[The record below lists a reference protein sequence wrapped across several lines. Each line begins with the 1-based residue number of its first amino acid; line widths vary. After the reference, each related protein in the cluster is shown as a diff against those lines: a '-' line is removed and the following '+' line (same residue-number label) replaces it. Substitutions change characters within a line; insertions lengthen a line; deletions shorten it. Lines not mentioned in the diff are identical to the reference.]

1 MTNRKILL
9 YGDVNMNIIDG
20 SAVWAASAAE
30 VLARAGVDVY
40 FLLKARPTTDR
51 LLLPLN
57 EFENITIIN
66 PFTDAVSRFKSLFTK
81 GDSLTVPNAV
91 SMIEK
96 LHKQELFD
104 AIMIRGGKLAPQL
117 AKSEVVHGKLW
128 TYLTDIPQSAAAMDA
143 ASRKWLGEVAKASH
157 LMLCQT
163 EYLRALLEA
172 TIAQTAGKC
181 AIWSPIVAESPTKA
195 NLNLEK
201 IGTPANPLSLVYTGK
216 FAPLWN
222 TLEMTQLPAQ
232 LAELGVS
239 AELNMVG
246 DKVHNPKELPS
257 WAAQMQTALEK
268 TPGVIAHGGMA
279 RAAAM
284 TQAAKSHVG
293 MSWRAEE
300 LDASLELSTKVLE
313 FGSLGVPVLLNRNL
327 MHEQLLGSDYPLF
340 VDANSNVA
348 KVLAEVVA
356 QPDKLT
362 KAASAI
368 SNATAAFSMTSSVA
382 RVKQLLD
389 QHIPLPSAGVKDFVA
404 KHGRPMR
411 VVVASHDL
419 KFFTKIAAFWQGM
432 PGIELRFDHWPAI
445 NRNEGRVS
453 KAMLKW
459 ADVIV
464 CEWCGGN
471 ALWYAKHKKAKQ
483 RLIVRLHRFELSRPW
498 PETINGAAVDQ
509 LVCVSKPYADLTLTK
524 TSVPK
529 NRVVMVPNWVDVADL
544 NRPKF
549 DDAQFTIGL
558 IGAAPMRK
566 RPDLAIKILAELR
579 KSDPRFK
586 LVIKSKLPWQMPWVW
601 RDEAERVAF
610 REIFEEVER
619 SELLRGSIIFDDYG
633 ADVANWLRRVGWVL
647 STSDDESFHL
657 APAEGAASGA
667 VPVILPW
674 PGSDQIYDAKWIHAD
689 AAAAAKFILE
699 ATANGKWQELGN
711 QAQTE
716 ISNRYGLTEVNA
728 AWTKLLTEDLPSA
741 NS

>member
-1 MTNRKILL
+1 MTSRKILL

-30 VLARAGVDVY
+30 VLARSGVEVY
-40 FLLKARPTTDR
+40 FLLKAKPTTDR
-51 LLLPLN
+51 LLLPLAQ
-57 EFENITIIN
+57 FENITIIN
-66 PFTDAVSRFKSLFTK
+66 PFTDAVSKFKSLFTK
-81 GDSLTVPNAV
+81 GDSLSVPNAV
-91 SMIEK
+91 SLIEK
-96 LHKQELFD
+96 LHQQERFD
-104 AIMIRGGKLAPQL
+104 AILIRGGKLAPAL
-117 AKSEVVHGKLW
+117 AKSDVVFGKLW

-143 ASRKWLGEVAKASH
+143 ASRNWLGEVAKASH

-172 TIAQTAGKC
+172 TIPQTAGKC
-181 AIWSPIVAESPTKA
+181 AIWSPIVAEPPATA
-195 NLNLEK
+195 ELVLDQL
-201 IGTPANPLSLVYTGK
+201 GTAANPLSLVYTGK

-222 TLEMTQLPAQ
+222 TLEMTQLPRQ
-232 LAELGVS
+232 LAGLGIT

-246 DKVHNPKELPS
+246 DKIHNPKDLPQ
-257 WAAQMQTALEK
+257 WATEMETALK
-268 TPGVIAHGGMA
+268 TSPNVIWHGGMS
-279 RAAAM
+279 RSAAM
-284 TQAAKSHVG
+284 QQSARSHIG
-293 MSWRAEE
+293 LSWRAEE

-313 FGSLGVPVLLNRNL
+313 FGSMGIPVVLNRNL
-327 MHEQLLGSDYPLF
+327 MHEELLGSDYPLF
-340 VDANSNVA
+340 VDADSDVA
-348 KVLAEVVA
+348 KVLAAVA
-356 QPDKLT
+356 KDPQSLA
-362 KAASAI
+362 KAAASI
-368 SNATAAFSMTSSVA
+368 TSATAAFSMSSSVR
-382 RVKQLLD
+382 RVKKLLEH
-389 QHIPLPSAGVKDFVA
+389 HIPLPSSGVQTFVNT
-404 KHGRPMR
+404 HGRPLR

-445 NRNEGRVS
+445 NRNEGRIS

-498 PETINGAAVDQ
+498 PETINGSAVNQ
-509 LVCVSKPYADLTLTK
+509 LVCVSKPYADLTLAK

-529 NRVVMVPNWVDVADL
+529 QRIVMVPNWVDIADL

-566 RPDLAIKILAELR
+566 RPDLAIKMLEELR
-579 KSDPRFK
+579 KTDPRFK
-586 LVIKSKLPWQMPWVW
+586 LIIKSKLPWQMPWVW
-601 RDEAERVAF
+601 RDEAERDSF
-610 REIFEEVER
+610 RELFEYVER

-667 VPVILPW
+667 VPVLLPW
-674 PGSDQIYDAKWIHAD
+674 PGSDQIYDPKWIHRD
-689 AAAAAKFILE
+689 ITTAAKFILDS
-699 ATANGKWQELGN
+699 TKNGNWAELGN
-711 QAQTE
+711 QARAE
-716 ISNRYGLTEVNA
+716 ISERYGLAQVTEQ
-728 AWTKLLTEDLPSA
+728 WTRLLTEDLPSA

>member
-1 MTNRKILL
+1 MVDRKILL

-30 VLARAGVDVY
+30 VLARAGVQVY

-51 LLLPLN
+51 LLEPLS

-81 GDSLTVPNAV
+81 GDSLSVSNAV
-91 SMIEK
+91 SLIEK
-96 LHKQELFD
+96 LHQQESFD
-104 AIMIRGGKLAPQL
+104 AILIRGGKLAPQL
-117 AKSEVVHGKLW
+117 AKSEIVYGKLW

-143 ASRKWLGEVAKASH
+143 SSRKWLGEVAKASH

-172 TIAQTAGKC
+172 TIPQTAGKC
-181 AIWSPIVAESPTKA
+181 VIWSPIVATPPTVA
-195 NLNLEK
+195 SINTADL
-201 IGTPANPLSLVYTGK
+201 GTDSNPLSLVYTGK

-232 LAELGVS
+232 LSKRGIT
-239 AELNMVG
+239 AELNMIG
-246 DKVHNPKELPS
+246 DKIHNPKELPTWS
-257 WAAQMQTALEK
+257 SEMNDALTK
-268 TPGVIAHGGMA
+268 SPGVIWHGGMS
-279 RAAAM
+279 RTAAM
-284 TQAAKSHVG
+284 QQSAKSQIG
-293 MSWRAEE
+293 ISWRAAE

-313 FGSLGVPVLLNRNL
+313 FGAMGIPVLLNRNL
-327 MHEQLLGSDYPLF
+327 MHEHLLGSDYPLF
-340 VDANSNVA
+340 VDANSDVA
-348 KVLAEVVA
+348 GVIATVVKE
-356 QPDKLT
+356 PEKLIQAANT
-362 KAASAI
+362 IKAAT
-368 SNATAAFSMTSSVA
+368 NFFTMENSVT
-382 RVKQLLD
+382 RVKQLLE
-389 QHIPLPSAGVKDFVA
+389 QHIPLPTAGITEFVE
-404 KHGRPMR
+404 KHGRALR

-419 KFFTKIAAFWQGM
+419 KFFTKIASYWQGM

-498 PETINGAAVDQ
+498 PETINGSAVDQ
-509 LVCVSKPYADLTLTK
+509 LVCVSKPYAELTLAK

-529 NRVVMVPNWVDVADL
+529 SRVVMVPNWVDVADL

-549 DDAQFTIGL
+549 DDAQFTLGL

-566 RPDLAIKILAELR
+566 RPDQAIKILEELR
-579 KSDPRFK
+579 KQDPRFK

-610 REIFEEVER
+610 RELFEYVER

-633 ADVANWLRRVGWVL
+633 ADVANWLRRIGWVL

-667 VPVILPW
+667 VPVLLPW
-674 PGSDQIYDAKWIHAD
+674 PGSDQIYHSQWIHQD
-689 AAAAAKFILE
+689 VQQAAKFILN
-699 ATANGKWQELGN
+699 ATQSNTWAQLGN
-711 QAQTE
+711 AAQAE
-716 ISNRYGLTEVNA
+716 IASRYGLDLVNQQWA
-728 AWTKLLTEDLPSA
+728 KLLTEDLPSV
-741 NS
+741 SS

>member
-1 MTNRKILL
+1 MADRKILL

-30 VLARAGVDVY
+30 VLARAGVQVY

-51 LLLPLN
+51 LLEPLS

-81 GDSLTVPNAV
+81 GDSLSVANAV
-91 SMIEK
+91 SLIEK
-96 LHKQELFD
+96 LHQQESFD
-104 AIMIRGGKLAPQL
+104 AILIRGGKLAPQL
-117 AKSEVVHGKLW
+117 AKSEIVYGKLW

-143 ASRKWLGEVAKASH
+143 SSRKWLGEVAKASH

-172 TIAQTAGKC
+172 TIPQTAGKC
-181 AIWSPIVAESPTKA
+181 VIWSPIVATPPAIATINSVD
-195 NLNLEK
+195 L
-201 IGTPANPLSLVYTGK
+201 GTDSNPLSLVYTGK

-232 LAELGVS
+232 LSKRGITT
-239 AELNMVG
+239 ELNMIG
-246 DKVHNPKELPS
+246 DKIHNPKELPTWS
-257 WAAQMQTALEK
+257 SEMNEALTK
-268 TPGVIAHGGMA
+268 SPGVIWHGGMS
-279 RAAAM
+279 RTAAM
-284 TQAAKSHVG
+284 QQSAKSQIG
-293 MSWRAEE
+293 ISWRAAE

-313 FGSLGVPVLLNRNL
+313 FGAMGIPALLNRNL
-327 MHEQLLGSDYPLF
+327 MHEHLLGSDYPLF
-340 VDANSNVA
+340 VDANSDVA
-348 KVLAEVVA
+348 SVIATVVKE
-356 QPDKLT
+356 PGKLIQ
-362 KAASAI
+362 AANTI
-368 SNATAAFSMTSSVA
+368 KTATNFFTMENSVT
-382 RVKQLLD
+382 RVKQLLE
-389 QHIPLPSAGVKDFVA
+389 QHIPLPTAGVTEFVQ
-404 KHGRPMR
+404 KHGRALR

-419 KFFTKIAAFWQGM
+419 KFFTKIASYWQGM

-498 PETINGAAVDQ
+498 PETINGSAVDQ
-509 LVCVSKPYADLTLTK
+509 LVCVSKPYAELTLAK

-529 NRVVMVPNWVDVADL
+529 SRVVMVPNWVDVADL

-549 DDAQFTIGL
+549 DDAQFTLGL

-566 RPDLAIKILAELR
+566 RPDQAIKILEELR
-579 KSDPRFK
+579 KQDPRFK

-610 REIFEEVER
+610 RELFEYVER

-633 ADVANWLRRVGWVL
+633 ADVANWLRRIGWVL

-667 VPVILPW
+667 VPVLLPW
-674 PGSDQIYDAKWIHAD
+674 PGSDQIYSPQWIHQD
-689 AAAAAKFILE
+689 VQQAAKFILH
-699 ATANGKWQELGN
+699 ATQSNTWAQLANAA
-711 QAQTE
+711 QAE
-716 ISNRYGLTEVNA
+716 IAGRYGLDLVNQQWA
-728 AWTKLLTEDLPSA
+728 KLLTEDLPSV
-741 NS
+741 SS